1 MSVNT
6 KKLAARMQAVKN
18 SASVLTKLAY
28 SASIPV
34 QYIHPSDDNLCAR
47 QDTDES
53 IADLAASIDANGLL
67 HPLAVNKVSETEYR
81 IISGERRFRAIT
93 THLHWDAVDCRVFE
107 HIDGPKSFL
116 MLLSANLAVREYSA
130 GEKLSFYK
138 AAVAALSQM
147 DVPATQKDL
156 AKVLGVSDRQVKKY
170 KAISSLSEED
180 QEAIQNGTLSINE
193 AYAKATGKGE
203 PVPLAS
209 VAPEGEPVP
218 LASAAPKGEPVPL
231 VPAAPEGEPVP
242 LASAAPKGE
251 PVPLASAASEG
262 EPVPLAPAE
271 PEGEPVPLAPAEPEG
286 EPVPLAPAEP
296 EGEPVPLAP
305 AAPEGEPVPLTPA
318 ASEGEPVPFP
328 YCIDTFPV
336 AQIQLP
342 DPADADPHPR
352 LQFDGNGI
360 HAGDSFTAWLP
371 DGWHEI
377 TLEIN
382 WNAAGPNCWVISD
395 PALRNVCP
403 IGLWCRV

>member
-34 QYIHPSDDNLCAR
+34 QYIHPSDDNLCAKL
-47 QDTDES
+47 DTDES

-67 HPLAVNKVSETEYR
+67 HPLTVNKVSETEYR

-93 THLHWDAVDCRVFE
+93 NYLHWDTVDCRVFE

-116 MLLSANLAVREYSA
+116 MLLSANLAVREYTA

-138 AAVAALSQM
+138 AAVSALSQM
-147 DVPATQKDL
+147 DAPATQKDL

-170 KAISSLSEED
+170 KAIASLSEED

-209 VAPEGEPVP
+209 
-218 LASAAPKGEPVPL
+218 
-231 VPAAPEGEPVP
+231 AAPEGEPVP
-242 LASAAPKGE
+242 LVST
-251 PVPLASAASEG
+251 
-262 EPVPLAPAE
+262 
-271 PEGEPVPLAPAEPEG
+271 
-286 EPVPLAPAEP
+286 
-296 EGEPVPLAP
+296 
-305 AAPEGEPVPLTPA
+305 APEGEPVPLTPA

>member
-1 MSVNT
+1 MSINT

-18 SASVLTKLAY
+18 SASVLNKLAY

-34 QYIHPSDDNLCAR
+34 NYIHCSTDNLCAR

-67 HPLAVNKVSETEYR
+67 HPLTVNKVSETEYK

-93 THLHWDAVDCRVFE
+93 TYLHWDVIDCRVFE

-116 MLLSANLAVREYSA
+116 MLLSANLAVREYTA

-138 AAVAALSQM
+138 AAVTALAQM
-147 DVPATQKDL
+147 DAPATQKDL
-156 AKVLGVSDRQVKKY
+156 AKVLGVSDRQIKKY
-170 KAISSLSEED
+170 KAIASLPEKD

-203 PVPLAS
+203 PVPLTSA
-209 VAPEGEPVP
+209 APEGEPVPLTSTVPKGEPVP

-231 VPAAPEGEPVP
+231 T
-242 LASAAPKGE
+242 SAVPKGE
-251 PVPLASAASEG
+251 PVPLTSA
-262 EPVPLAPAE
+262 V
-271 PEGEPVPLAPAEPEG
+271 
-286 EPVPLAPAEP
+286 
-296 EGEPVPLAP
+296 
-305 AAPEGEPVPLTPA
+305 PEGEPVPLTSAVP
-318 ASEGEPVPFP
+318 EGEPVPSP
-328 YCIDTFPV
+328 YQIKSFPV

-342 DPADADPHPR
+342 
-352 LQFDGNGI
+352 
-360 HAGDSFTAWLP
+360 AWLP

-382 WNAAGPNCWVISD
+382 WDATGPNCWIISD
-395 PALRNVCP
+395 PALRGVCP
-403 IGLWCRV
+403 VGLWCRV

>member
-1 MSVNT
+1 MSINT

-18 SASVLTKLAY
+18 SASVLNKLAY

-34 QYIHPSDDNLCAR
+34 NYIHCSTDNLCAR

-67 HPLAVNKVSETEYR
+67 HPLTVNKVSETEYK

-93 THLHWDAVDCRVFE
+93 TYLHWDVIDCRVFE

-116 MLLSANLAVREYSA
+116 MLLSANLAVREYTA

-138 AAVAALSQM
+138 AAVTALAQM
-147 DVPATQKDL
+147 DAPATQKDL
-156 AKVLGVSDRQVKKY
+156 AKVLGVSDRQIKKY
-170 KAISSLSEED
+170 KAIASLPEKD

-203 PVPLAS
+203 PVPLTSA
-209 VAPEGEPVP
+209 VPEGEPVP
-218 LASAAPKGEPVPL
+218 LASAVPKGEPVP
-231 VPAAPEGEPVP
+231 PVP
-242 LASAAPKGE
+242 PTTT
-251 PVPLASAASEG
+251 SEG
-262 EPVPLAPAE
+262 EPVPPAPSAADSK
-271 PEGEPVPLAPAEPEG
+271 GEPVP
-286 EPVPLAPAEP
+286 PVPPTATS

-305 AAPEGEPVPLTPA
+305 AAPKGEPVPL
-318 ASEGEPVPFP
+318 P
-328 YCIDTFPV
+328 YYIDNFPV

-342 DPADADPHPR
+342 DPADTDPHPR
-352 LQFDGNGI
+352 LQFDGYGI

-382 WNAAGPNCWVISD
+382 WNAEGPNCWFISD
-395 PALRNVCP
+395 PALRSVCP
-403 IGLWCRV
+403 VGLWCRIDHDIHVIS

>member
-18 SASVLTKLAY
+18 SASVLNKLAY

-34 QYIHPSDDNLCAR
+34 QYIHPSDDNLCAKL
-47 QDTDES
+47 DTDES

-67 HPLAVNKVSETEYR
+67 HPLTVNKVSETEYR

-93 THLHWDAVDCRVFE
+93 NYLHWDTVDCRVFE

-116 MLLSANLAVREYSA
+116 MLLSANLAVREYTA

-147 DVPATQKDL
+147 DAPATQKDL

-170 KAISSLSEED
+170 KAIASLSEED

-203 PVPLAS
+203 PVPLAPWAKATPKGNQFPCQPGTATPKGNQFPCS
-209 VAPEGEPVP
+209 TVE
-218 LASAAPKGEPVPL
+218 SNSKGEPVPL
-231 VPAAPEGEPVP
+231 
-242 LASAAPKGE
+242 
-251 PVPLASAASEG
+251 
-262 EPVPLAPAE
+262 
-271 PEGEPVPLAPAEPEG
+271 
-286 EPVPLAPAEP
+286 
-296 EGEPVPLAP
+296 
-305 AAPEGEPVPLTPA
+305 
-318 ASEGEPVPFP
+318 P
-328 YCIDTFPV
+328 YYVENFPV

-342 DPADADPHPR
+342 DPADTDPHPR
-352 LQFDGNGI
+352 LQFDGYGI

-382 WNAAGPNCWVISD
+382 WNAEGPNCWFISD
-395 PALRNVCP
+395 PALRSVCP
-403 IGLWCRV
+403 IGLWCRT

>member
-18 SASVLTKLAY
+18 SASVLNKLAY

-34 QYIHPSDDNLCAR
+34 QYIHPSDDNLCAKL
-47 QDTDES
+47 DTDES

-67 HPLAVNKVSETEYR
+67 HPLTVNKVSETEYR

-93 THLHWDAVDCRVFE
+93 THLHWDAIDCRVFE

-138 AAVAALSQM
+138 AAVEALSQM
-147 DVPATQKDL
+147 DAPATQKDL

-203 PVPLAS
+203 PVPLAPWAKATPKGNQFPCQPGTATPKGNQFPCQPGTATPKGNQFPCS
-209 VAPEGEPVP
+209 TVE
-218 LASAAPKGEPVPL
+218 SNSKGEPVPL
-231 VPAAPEGEPVP
+231 
-242 LASAAPKGE
+242 
-251 PVPLASAASEG
+251 
-262 EPVPLAPAE
+262 
-271 PEGEPVPLAPAEPEG
+271 
-286 EPVPLAPAEP
+286 
-296 EGEPVPLAP
+296 
-305 AAPEGEPVPLTPA
+305 
-318 ASEGEPVPFP
+318 P
-328 YCIDTFPV
+328 YYVENFPV

-342 DPADADPHPR
+342 DPADTDPHPR
-352 LQFDGNGI
+352 LQFDGYGI

-382 WNAAGPNCWVISD
+382 WNAEGPNCWFISD

-403 IGLWCRV
+403 VGLWCRI

>member
-1 MSVNT
+1 MSINT

-18 SASVLTKLAY
+18 SASVLNKLAY

-34 QYIHPSDDNLCAR
+34 NYIHCSTDNLCAR

-67 HPLAVNKVSETEYR
+67 HPLTVNKVSETEYK

-93 THLHWDAVDCRVFE
+93 TYLHWDVIDCRVFE

-116 MLLSANLAVREYSA
+116 MLLSANLAVREYTA

-138 AAVAALSQM
+138 AAVTALAQM
-147 DVPATQKDL
+147 DAPATQKDL
-156 AKVLGVSDRQVKKY
+156 AKVLGVSDRQIKKY
-170 KAISSLSEED
+170 KAIASLPEKD

-203 PVPLAS
+203 PVPLTSA
-209 VAPEGEPVP
+209 APEGEPVPLTSTVPKGEPVP

-231 VPAAPEGEPVP
+231 T
-242 LASAAPKGE
+242 SAVPKGE
-251 PVPLASAASEG
+251 PVPLTSAVPAG
-262 EPVPLAPAE
+262 EPVPLTSAV
-271 PEGEPVPLAPAEPEG
+271 PEGEPVP
-286 EPVPLAPAEP
+286 
-296 EGEPVPLAP
+296 
-305 AAPEGEPVPLTPA
+305 
-318 ASEGEPVPFP
+318 SP
-328 YCIDTFPV
+328 YQIKSFPV

-342 DPADADPHPR
+342 APADTDPHPR
-352 LQFDGNGI
+352 LQFDGHGV
-360 HAGDSFTAWLP
+360 HAGDSFAAWLP

-382 WNAAGPNCWVISD
+382 WDATGPNCWIISD
-395 PALRNVCP
+395 PALRGVCP
-403 IGLWCRV
+403 VGLWCRVDKKAL

>member
-1 MSVNT
+1 MGVNL

-18 SASVLTKLAY
+18 SASVLNKLAY

-47 QDTDES
+47 LDTDES

-67 HPLAVNKVSETEYR
+67 HPLTVNKVSETEYR

-93 THLHWDAVDCRVFE
+93 TYLHWDTVDCRVFE

-116 MLLSANLAVREYSA
+116 MLLSANLAVREYTA

-138 AAVAALSQM
+138 AAVNALVQM
-147 DVPATQKDL
+147 DAPATQKDL

-180 QEAIQNGTLSINE
+180 QEAIRKGILSINE

-203 PVPLAS
+203 PVPP
-209 VAPEGEPVP
+209 AP
-218 LASAAPKGEPVPL
+218 SAADSKGEPVPL
-231 VPAAPEGEPVP
+231 
-242 LASAAPKGE
+242 
-251 PVPLASAASEG
+251 
-262 EPVPLAPAE
+262 
-271 PEGEPVPLAPAEPEG
+271 
-286 EPVPLAPAEP
+286 
-296 EGEPVPLAP
+296 
-305 AAPEGEPVPLTPA
+305 
-318 ASEGEPVPFP
+318 P
-328 YCIDTFPV
+328 YYIDNFPV

-342 DPADADPHPR
+342 DPADTDPHPR
-352 LQFDGNGI
+352 LQFDGYGI

-382 WNAAGPNCWVISD
+382 WNAEGPNCWFISD
-395 PALRNVCP
+395 PALCSVCP
-403 IGLWCRV
+403 VGLWCRIDHDIHVIS